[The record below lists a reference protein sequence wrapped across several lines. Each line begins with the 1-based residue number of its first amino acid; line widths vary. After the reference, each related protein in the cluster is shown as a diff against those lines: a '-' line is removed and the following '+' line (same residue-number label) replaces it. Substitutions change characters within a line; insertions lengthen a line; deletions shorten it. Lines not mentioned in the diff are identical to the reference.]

1 MYQQSSVGIY
11 CNLLSIV
18 LLFLSTQVKC
28 QSVTN
33 VKNGLMVPNVKQ
45 REIQSGSTFVVTCMF
60 EHTAATGIE
69 WKLPEYLALHKEVS
83 SK

>member
-1 MYQQSSVGIY
+1 
-11 CNLLSIV
+11 
-18 LLFLSTQVKC
+18 
-28 QSVTN
+28 
-33 VKNGLMVPNVKQ
+33 MVPNVKQ

-83 SK
+83 SKWLNLFIGFNNIIRLIAAKQGKRASKYPEGSK